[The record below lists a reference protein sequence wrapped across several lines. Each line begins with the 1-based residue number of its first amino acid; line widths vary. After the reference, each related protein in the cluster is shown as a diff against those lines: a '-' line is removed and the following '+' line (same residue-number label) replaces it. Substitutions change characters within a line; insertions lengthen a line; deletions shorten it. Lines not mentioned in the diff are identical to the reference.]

1 MTVTLFTLDGTR
13 METNRVLEASADWQ
27 AGSPA
32 AQFSAVLPGENWPE
46 ELVTV
51 RWKDDSGFTLFEGY
65 LDTAAQVLDSD
76 GPRLEVTARSAG
88 CYLLDN
94 EALPQ
99 SYDSVTLDSFCQRY
113 LDSYGIFRRGFS
125 YRGRIPYTVP
135 KGQSEWEALA
145 GFVYALTGKFP
156 YLSREGELCLLPR
169 SGNAVQLSNTRT
181 GGVRFLTR
189 TLSERRSEPISKVL
203 VRDKN
208 GYYPTEFGDRRAL
221 ELGIRRKRYLIPP
234 TQYEDGREDAPTL
247 LRRAMADYR
256 RGEAELPGLVNG
268 IFLGDRVQFDTGREW
283 LVIRVRWKQ
292 SGSTA
297 RTHLELADPT
307 YADLYG

>member
-1 MTVTLFTLDGTR
+1 MLVNLNDVLTPAGGYAVGLFNTVNLEMARGVLAAAEEQNAPVIIGTA
-13 METNRVLEASADWQ
+13 EVL
-27 AGSPA
+27 
-32 AQFSAVLPGENWPE
+32 LPYGPLE
-46 ELVTV
+46 ELS
-51 RWKDDSGFTLFEGY
+51 WL
-65 LDTAAQVLDSD
+65 
-76 GPRLEVTARSAG
+76 
-88 CYLLDN
+88 
-94 EALPQ
+94 
-99 SYDSVTLDSFCQRY
+99 
-113 LDSYGIFRRGFS
+113 
-125 YRGRIPYTVP
+125 
-135 KGQSEWEALA
+135 
-145 GFVYALTGKFP
+145 
-156 YLSREGELCLLPR
+156 LLPM
-169 SGNAVQLSNTRT
+169 A
-181 GGVRFLTR
+181 
-189 TLSERRSEPISKVL
+189 RRAKVPVVVHL
-203 VRDKN
+203 DH
-208 GYYPTEFGDRRAL
+208 GLHYETCRRAL

>member
-1 MTVTLFTLDGTR
+1 MNNGRLFEILYLLMEGETVT
-13 METNRVLEASADWQ
+13 ASAL
-27 AGSPA
+27 A
-32 AQFSAVLPGENWPE
+32 
-46 ELVTV
+46 
-51 RWKDDSGFTLFEGY
+51 R
-65 LDTAAQVLDSD
+65 
-76 GPRLEVTARSAG
+76 RLEVSPRTIYR
-88 CYLLDN
+88 DV
-94 EALPQ
+94 EALSGAGIPIYMTKGRGGGIRLLPDFVLEKSLFSHQEQDEILYALQSLAVTGGLQDKTVLSRMRVLFQRTPADWIDVDFSGWGHGPQ
-99 SYDSVTLDSFCQRY
+99 EREKFLRIKQAVLESRVLSFTYYSTCGQTTNRRIEPMKLRFRGSAWYVHGFCLEKQELRVFKVSRMEGISVT
-113 LDSYGIFRRGFS
+113 
-125 YRGRIPYTVP
+125 
-135 KGQSEWEALA
+135 EEA
-145 GFVYALTGKFP
+145 F
-156 YLSREGELCLLPR
+156 
-169 SGNAVQLSNTRT
+169 
-181 GGVRFLTR
+181 
-189 TLSERRSEPISKVL
+189 
-203 VRDKN
+203 
-208 GYYPTEFGDRRAL
+208 DRRAL